1 VKVFFDT
8 SAFLKVLKKEEGYG
22 KVVEWLKK
30 VRNGEHDG
38 YTDTIVIA
46 EIIYAFLSRGLDNE
60 AVESRA
66 YIESISNLTIIDD
79 VSVAVSHK
87 SAELKRKYF
96 KRSEK
101 TFFSLYDGLH
111 LALAER
117 HCELFITSDSD
128 FEDVTEVKVEFV

>member
-8 SAFLKVLKKEEGYG
+8 SAFLKILKKEDGYG
-22 KVVEWLKK
+22 KVVEWIKK
-30 VRNGEHDG
+30 LRNGEHEG
-38 YTDTIVIA
+38 YTDAIVIA
-46 EIIYAFLSRGLDNE
+46 EIVYAFLSLGLDDK
-60 AVESRA
+60 ATKLRAYVES
-66 YIESISNLTIIDD
+66 IPNLTVIEEFP
-79 VSVAVSHK
+79 VAVSHR

-117 HCELFITSDSD
+117 HCELFMTSDSD
-128 FEDVTEVKVEFV
+128 FKNVTEVKIEFV